1 MSETLLKEIS
11 KKLDTLIAMTASQ
24 GLDVEKKIK
33 ILSSLGMSN
42 NEIGKLT
49 GMTGENVRLK
59 LKKK

>member
-1 MSETLLKEIS
+1 MSEILLKEIS
-11 KKLDTLIAMTASQ
+11 KKLDTLIAMTAAQ
-24 GLDVEKKIK
+24 GADVEKKIK